1 MTSEQAKEVRQRG
14 HEDAKEF
21 AIRLGIGR
29 EFRSDPQA
37 KKDVIDTQ
45 GLSYSVKS
53 GVKKWQIFLYSRK
66 RFENNTEFQATNFG
80 KAFLDCIDS
89 FPESSQ
95 IIRKIKKRAN

>member
-80 KAFLDCIDS
+80 KLF
-89 FPESSQ
+89 
-95 IIRKIKKRAN
+95 